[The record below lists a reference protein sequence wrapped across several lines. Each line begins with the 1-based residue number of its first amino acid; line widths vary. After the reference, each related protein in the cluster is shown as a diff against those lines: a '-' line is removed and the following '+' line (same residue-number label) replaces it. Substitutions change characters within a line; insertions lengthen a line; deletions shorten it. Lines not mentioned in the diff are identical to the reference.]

1 VGARLRLAVG
11 SRDGSAA
18 IIEENEEMH
27 YLQTLNYLSFTTPVS
42 ALTPPPPHFLILLAA
57 CFMRSLGRRA
67 PLFRPAIPDT
77 ASLLHGDQVSCVRWR
92 PGPDD
97 QPASALAIAEMG
109 SGQQPAAVIICQ
121 RSEALGGDDDPS
133 PVILSRFTVRRDTVR
148 TLAWEPQAGERV
160 VRASYHEQAYMQSRL
175 SSWTQRDSFHKS
187 LISRL

>member
-1 VGARLRLAVG
+1 
-11 SRDGSAA
+11 
-18 IIEENEEMH
+18 M
-27 YLQTLNYLSFTTPVS
+27 
-42 ALTPPPPHFLILLAA
+42 
-57 CFMRSLGRRA
+57 
-67 PLFRPAIPDT
+67 
-77 ASLLHGDQVSCVRWR
+77 SCVRWR

-160 VRASYHEQAYMQSRL
+160 VRASSHKAYVYMQTGL
-175 SSWTQRDSFHKS
+175 SGWTQNSFHRVR
-187 LISRL
+187 LTSRP

>member
-1 VGARLRLAVG
+1 
-11 SRDGSAA
+11 
-18 IIEENEEMH
+18 M
-27 YLQTLNYLSFTTPVS
+27 
-42 ALTPPPPHFLILLAA
+42 
-57 CFMRSLGRRA
+57 
-67 PLFRPAIPDT
+67 
-77 ASLLHGDQVSCVRWR
+77 SCVRWR

-160 VRASYHEQAYMQSRL
+160 VRFALVPYMPAYMQTGL
-175 SSWTQRDSFHKS
+175 IGWTQRESCHRVR
-187 LISRL
+187 LTSRP